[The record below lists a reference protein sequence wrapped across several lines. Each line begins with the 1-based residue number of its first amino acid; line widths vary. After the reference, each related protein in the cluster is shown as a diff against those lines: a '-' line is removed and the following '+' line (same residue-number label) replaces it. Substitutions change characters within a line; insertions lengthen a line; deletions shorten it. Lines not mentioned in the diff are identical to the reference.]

1 MNLFA
6 AIFDN
11 VSRDCTAILFE
22 QRQISYGELRAET
35 LQLARLLGR
44 LGVERDERVALVM
57 HDSPEFISAFIAI
70 CSSGAIA
77 VPINTALR
85 LNEQRTILNDC
96 TARALFIEAEFAVQ
110 MLSAPERLPHL
121 RDVVIVDREEAGS
134 SKRQSDTI
142 AFAGTRGEA

>member
-44 LGVERDERVALVM
+44 LGVERGERVALV
-57 HDSPEFISAFIAI
+57 
-70 CSSGAIA
+70 
-77 VPINTALR
+77 
-85 LNEQRTILNDC
+85 
-96 TARALFIEAEFAVQ
+96 
-110 MLSAPERLPHL
+110 
-121 RDVVIVDREEAGS
+121 RDFLA
-134 SKRQSDTI
+134 KL
-142 AFAGTRGEA
+142 A